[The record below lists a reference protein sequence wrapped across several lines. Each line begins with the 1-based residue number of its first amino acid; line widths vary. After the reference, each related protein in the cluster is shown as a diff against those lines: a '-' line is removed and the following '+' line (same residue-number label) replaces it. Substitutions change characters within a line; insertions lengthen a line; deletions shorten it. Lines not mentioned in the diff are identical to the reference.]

1 MSSIFQIEVVVRS
14 GVMISQVWHDCKRL
28 RRLTGADVRFCFNGH
43 LFVYSGQPLQAL
55 IADYHARLRQG
66 ILINTTKQGGNSYA
80 VQIRKNWER
89 D

>member
-28 RRLTGADVRFCFNGH
+28 RRLTGADVRFRFNGH

-55 IADYHARLRQG
+55 IADYHARLTGKHFKRATERQW
-66 ILINTTKQGGNSYA
+66 QNS
-80 VQIRKNWER
+80 
-89 D
+89 